1 MIIDRNIEKYVIHH
15 ESSLREALER
25 ISTSKGRI
33 LLGVDQHNHLVGILT
48 NGDLI
53 HWLSNLSTTIDINTP
68 IKNILN
74 RNYLY
79 HLQGSPV
86 ENIHALLND
95 ILYVPVI
102 DEQEHLLAIARR
114 RTAKDNSLVISGT
127 RISEDDLTYIIAE
140 IGINHNGSLETAR
153 TLISL
158 AADSGAN
165 AAKFQMRDMKS
176 LYRKSGKNINS
187 GEDLGAQY
195 ILDILSKFQLSTNEM
210 FEAFDYCKEKGI
222 TPLCT
227 PWDHES
233 VVILEE
239 YGMEA
244 YKVASADLTNH
255 DLLKAL
261 INTNKP
267 IIISTGMS
275 REEEIIE
282 SADLLNYHGLSFV
295 ALHCNST
302 YPAPFKDVNLK
313 YLDRLKEITNGIV
326 GYSGH
331 ERGYHVAVAA
341 VARGAKVIEKHFTL
355 DKNMEGNDHKVSLL
369 PSEFSDM
376 VTAIR
381 EVEESLGTNEERL
394 LSQGELIN
402 RENLAKSLVAKS
414 NIKTGEVI
422 KENQVEIKS
431 PGRGLQPNK
440 KNKLIG
446 LIAKRDISEGDFF
459 YDSDIDGDI
468 VTARAYKYKRPWGLP
483 VRYHDYKN
491 IIVDTNPDFI
501 EFHLSYKDMELE
513 YSQFFD
519 KPMEM
524 DYLVHSPD
532 LFEGDHLLNLA
543 SDSKD
548 YRQRSINELQRVI
561 DVTRGLKK
569 YFNKASGKIKI
580 IVSLGGFSKTGPVS
594 LDKRKDMYLTVAD
607 SLSQLDTEGV
617 EILPQ
622 TLPPF
627 PWYFGGQLYCNIFVD
642 ADDTV
647 EFCKVHNYRLC
658 FDVSHS
664 KLVANQR
671 KISFSEMVEKIAPVT
686 GHLHIVDAEGVDGE
700 GIQVGEGEIDFAMLG
715 SKLNKYAP
723 NISFIPEIWQGHK
736 NNGEGFWIALERLEK
751 YL

>member
-1 MIIDRNIEKYVIHH
+1 MIIDRNIEKYVIHN
-15 ESSLREALER
+15 ESSLRDALER
-25 ISTSKGRI
+25 ISLSKGRI
-33 LLGVDQHNHLVGILT
+33 LFGVDHHNHLLGVLT

-53 HWLSNLSTTIDINTP
+53 RWLSATTDTVDINTP
-68 IKNILN
+68 IKDILN
-74 RNYLY
+74 RNYLF
-79 HLQGSPV
+79 HLQGSSV

-95 ILYVPVI
+95 VLYVPVI

-114 RTAKDNSLVISGT
+114 RTEKDNSLIISGT
-127 RISEDDLTYIIAE
+127 RISEDDPAYVIAE

-153 TLISL
+153 TLISC

-195 ILDILSKFQLSTNEM
+195 ILDILSKFQLSTDEM
-210 FEAFDYCKEKGI
+210 FEVFDYCKEMGI

-227 PWDHES
+227 PWDLKS
-233 VVILEE
+233 VDVLEE

-267 IIISTGMS
+267 IIMSTGMS

-282 SADLLNYHGLSFV
+282 SANFLNYHGSSFI

-341 VARGAKVIEKHFTL
+341 VAMGAKVIEKHFTL

-369 PSEFSDM
+369 PAEFSDM
-376 VTAIR
+376 ITAIR
-381 EVEESLGTNEERL
+381 EVEESLGSNENRI

-414 NIKTGEVI
+414 NIKKGEVL

-459 YDSDIDGDI
+459 YDSDIDGDLVI
-468 VTARAYKYKRPWGLP
+468 ARSYQYKRPWGLP

-491 IIVDTNPDFI
+491 IIVGTNPDFI
-501 EFHLSYKDMELE
+501 EFHLSYKDMDLE

-519 KPMEM
+519 KPM
-524 DYLVHSPD
+524 
-532 LFEGDHLLNLA
+532 
-543 SDSKD
+543 
-548 YRQRSINELQRVI
+548 
-561 DVTRGLKK
+561 
-569 YFNKASGKIKI
+569 
-580 IVSLGGFSKTGPVS
+580 
-594 LDKRKDMYLTVAD
+594 
-607 SLSQLDTEGV
+607 
-617 EILPQ
+617 
-622 TLPPF
+622 
-627 PWYFGGQLYCNIFVD
+627 
-642 ADDTV
+642 
-647 EFCKVHNYRLC
+647 
-658 FDVSHS
+658 
-664 KLVANQR
+664 
-671 KISFSEMVEKIAPVT
+671 
-686 GHLHIVDAEGVDGE
+686 
-700 GIQVGEGEIDFAMLG
+700 
-715 SKLNKYAP
+715 
-723 NISFIPEIWQGHK
+723 
-736 NNGEGFWIALERLEK
+736 
-751 YL
+751 

>member
-127 RISEDDLTYIIAE
+127 RISEADPAYIIAE

-222 TPLCT
+222 NPLCT

-282 SADLLNYHGLSFV
+282 SADLLNYHGSSFV

-381 EVEESLGTNEERL
+381 EVEESLGTNESRI

-414 NIKTGEVI
+414 NIKKGEVI